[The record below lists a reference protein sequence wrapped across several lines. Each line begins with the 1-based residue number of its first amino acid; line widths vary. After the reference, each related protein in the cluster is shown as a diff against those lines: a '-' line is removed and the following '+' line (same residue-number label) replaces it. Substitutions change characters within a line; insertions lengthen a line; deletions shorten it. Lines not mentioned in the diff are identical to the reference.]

1 MSLRH
6 FNRHF
11 NAIYPFRS
19 STTKEITPKSNWCPD
34 IYVIRKKEQ
43 NTSLTETTYTNIHTT
58 YTWSAESKRC
68 NTEKNRTQTTTPLQ
82 YITHIAAIIEIRRA
96 TGHIIHIHTHI
107 QRYTYTRT
115 NTNRQTLKKHLLDAE
130 VNLEYSG
137 DFLGSDWER
146 VMIGLVPKPK
156 KTHTKR
162 THTHTHTQINV
173 PEYAMFI
180 IVHTNFIYTFVQGQ
194 TTMTTIYM
202 I

>member
-156 KTHTKR
+156 KHIPNA
-162 THTHTHTQINV
+162 HTHTN
-173 PEYAMFI
+173 
-180 IVHTNFIYTFVQGQ
+180 
-194 TTMTTIYM
+194 
-202 I
+202 